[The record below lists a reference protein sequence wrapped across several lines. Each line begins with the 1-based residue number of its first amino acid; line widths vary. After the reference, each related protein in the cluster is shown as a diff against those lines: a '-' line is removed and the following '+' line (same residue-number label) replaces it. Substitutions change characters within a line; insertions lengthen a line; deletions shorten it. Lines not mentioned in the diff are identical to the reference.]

1 MLHLIGAG
9 LSPKGITIEAIDLCK
24 NSNFVYVD
32 MYTSFISDAK
42 IEFIKEQIGKNVVG
56 LYRQDMEEKA
66 SKIVDQAVNNEVCVL
81 VGGDPLMAT
90 THKTIFLEAKK
101 KGVKISISHSGSIL
115 NAVIGESGLDFY
127 KFGQITTLPNW
138 SEHYKPMSFYNII
151 SNNIKNNLHT
161 ILLFDYDWKSGNS
174 VSVKEA
180 IGILKKAESEFGK
193 GIIRDDTFVIIM
205 NNLSQ
210 EKESKYY
217 ITIEKAEKID
227 TKGLTTMVIPA
238 SLSEIEKELIGSI
251 Y

>member
-1 MLHLIGAG
+1 MLHLIGVG

-66 SKIVDQAVNNEVCVL
+66 SKIVDQAVNNDMCVL

>member
-1 MLHLIGAG
+1 MLHLIGTG

-24 NSNFVYVD
+24 NSDFVYVD
-32 MYTSFISDAK
+32 TYTSFISAEK
-42 IEFIKEQIGKNVVG
+42 IKFIKEQIGKGISG

-66 SKIVDQAVNNEVCVL
+66 SKIVNQAINNDVCVL

-115 NAVIGESGLDFY
+115 NAVIGGSGLDFY
-127 KFGQITTLPNW
+127 RFGQITTLPNW

-180 IGILKKAESEFGK
+180 ITVLKKAESEFGK

-205 NNLSQ
+205 NNLAQ

-217 ITIEKAEKID
+217 ITIEEAEEID

-238 SLSEIEKELIGSI
+238 ALSEIEKELINSI